1 VELEEWIRGMENI
14 FAVIE
19 VLKEKKVNIETF
31 YLTEEADIWCSI
43 VKDMLLG
50 PYTLNIVHFKRI
62 VTKFYPIMI
71 QRQNEKKFVELKMSG
86 NMTVMQYASKFTEL
100 SQFVFK
106 FLASE
111 RMKMRRFEEGLA
123 L

>member
-71 QRQNEKKFVELKMSG
+71 QRQNEKEFVKLKMSG